1 MIESEELGAY
11 RRALALI
18 ERTKTPPPPYL
29 FLQFEK

>member
-18 ERTKTPPPPYL
+18 ERTKTPTPP
-29 FLQFEK
+29 